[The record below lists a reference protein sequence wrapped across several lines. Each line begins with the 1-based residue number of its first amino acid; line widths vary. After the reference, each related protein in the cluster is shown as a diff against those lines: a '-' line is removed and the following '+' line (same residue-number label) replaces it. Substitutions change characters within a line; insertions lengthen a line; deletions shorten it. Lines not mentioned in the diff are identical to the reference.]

1 MCIDLLGQGQGKS
14 SGQDMLKPLLRL
26 KNSIKVFLWMKV

>member
-14 SGQDMLKPLLRL
+14 SGQDMWKRLLKP
-26 KNSIKVFLWMKV
+26 KNSIKVSP